1 MAVDYFGYF
10 GITKEVNSTTLTLRL
25 EAYFL
30 ELIIYT
36 FKNDKKEILMLLKYL
51 PMSQQM
57 NNSLY
62 DKYLDQ
68 ILTKQP
74 KTIWIKTLS
83 R

>member
-1 MAVDYFGYF
+1 MVLGYFGYF

-51 PMSQQM
+51 LMSQQM

>member
-1 MAVDYFGYF
+1 MVLDYFGYF
-10 GITKEVNSTTLTLRL
+10 GITKEVNSTTLTHRL

-36 FKNDKKEILMLLKYL
+36 FKNDEKEILMLLKYL